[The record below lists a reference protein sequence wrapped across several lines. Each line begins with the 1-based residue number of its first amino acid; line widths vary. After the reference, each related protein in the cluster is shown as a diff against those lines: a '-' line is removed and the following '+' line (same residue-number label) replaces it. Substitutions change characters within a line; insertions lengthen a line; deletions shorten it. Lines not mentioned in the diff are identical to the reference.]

1 MLNINSERNKKQVMN
16 KYRGEVLN
24 KNKKA
29 KTKKKSYNSKSKKE
43 NLLFLIKSIKRL
55 KKSIISIKIHQKR
68 N

>member
-1 MLNINSERNKKQVMN
+1 MN

>member
-1 MLNINSERNKKQVMN
+1 MLKINSERNKKQVMN